1 MEIDEFR
8 VILSVSSHSVI
19 SYFTFFVDCDYSQ
32 MKLIGT
38 TEVIYDHV
46 QVSFVAA
53 SLGAHCLNH
62 RYWIFIYLK
71 KTSDNKTYFFKNTDF
86 LLFSNLNTIRSWEQ
100 ENVVGHRWAVEKQ
113 KGNYEGSGAN
123 GL

>member
-1 MEIDEFR
+1 
-8 VILSVSSHSVI
+8 
-19 SYFTFFVDCDYSQ
+19 

>member
-19 SYFTFFVDCDYSQ
+19 SYFTFFVDCKYSQ